1 MREWGLSLMVNDR
14 FEAVIDF
21 DNTIEYIMDKEC
33 MDDLDF
39 PDFIK
44 LANELN
50 REIRKL
56 KRENHMW
63 KSKYNS
69 QVEELAEC
77 YAKLGW

>member
-1 MREWGLSLMVNDR
+1 
-14 FEAVIDF
+14 
-21 DNTIEYIMDKEC
+21 MDKEC

>member
-1 MREWGLSLMVNDR
+1 MNDR

-56 KRENHMW
+56 KLKNHELQ
-63 KSKYNS
+63 SKYDR
-69 QVEELAEC
+69 QVEELAIC
-77 YAKLGW
+77 YGKLGW